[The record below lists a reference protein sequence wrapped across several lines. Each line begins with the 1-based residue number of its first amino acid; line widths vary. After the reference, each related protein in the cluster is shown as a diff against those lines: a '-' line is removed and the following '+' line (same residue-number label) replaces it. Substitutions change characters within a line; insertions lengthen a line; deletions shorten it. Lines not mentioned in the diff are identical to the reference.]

1 MMYLMTH
8 LNAYPI
14 MVPLYGLGEGMMKLK
29 FKLNLNIHIYL
40 SDRHQVL
47 VLYSEKKTKFRDC

>member
-47 VLYSEKKTKFRDC
+47 VL